1 VLYNPIKI
9 IKRVVLGQ
17 QCKKFVARGKNK
29 ELFEEMKRKFE
40 QEKNAQSEPD
50 SKRMKLSAAAPAAV
64 PAGQAESNSS
74 DSSSNSSSD
83 SENDPPQSKS
93 SSSHEDVVKEQEM
106 QIVPAVETEPESDEQ
121 IGGGRVWLG
130 YCQSMLVCDN
140 MLYMILRLTDCG
152 SSYLA
157 ILYCVSH
164 CSPCL

>member
-1 VLYNPIKI
+1 MPLSAKAQFM
-9 IKRVVLGQ
+9 KRAREALEQGNAS
-17 QCKKFVARGKNK
+17 FVARGKNK

-106 QIVPAVETEPESDEQ
+106 QI
-121 IGGGRVWLG
+121 GGGRVWLG